1 MAGASIYI
9 MNLDKKIYEEKI
21 KITSHINIGSGSE
34 ISIKDL
40 AEAIKKVTEYKGQI
54 NYDTNKPDGSVRKIL
69 DSSLINNLGWKPKK
83 NLNDGLAIT
92 YKNFIKSK

>member
-1 MAGASIYI
+1 MA
-9 MNLDKKIYEEKI
+9 
-21 KITSHINIGSGSE
+21 E

-40 AEAIKKVTEYKGQI
+40 TEFIKRVTGYKGQI
-54 NYDTNKPDGSVRKIL
+54 NYDANKSDGSVRKIL